1 MIIDDSDEAASEI
14 DAEIEGIRVVN
25 PRDFDELSRKLLAFM
40 PPVKRTASRWFLYNG
55 RTYDAVDDEW
65 IAVLAGRIL
74 ARCYWQKK
82 DAVTGKVTDIALL
95 PTSST
100 ISEALKA
107 LVRRDG
113 VRVHGEPDQNTDEL
127 IVANGRVQLATGELL
142 PHSPDVWATKMTAL
156 AYEPDA
162 IEPAARERWRAHLDS
177 LALGRDMLDYLQR
190 ALGYSL
196 TGRGTEKAFFFLYGK
211 PHTGKSTLV
220 FCAIDV
226 LGKTTSD
233 VPGYCA
239 QTNADAWI
247 EQRNPG
253 ASGHTDALMPI
264 AGARLVYV
272 DETPEACRFNS
283 GLLKNCTN
291 GMGAQ
296 NKIRLSA
303 KKEKGFDAPTC
314 FALWLSSNHMPGTQ
328 DEGTLS
334 RLKLI
339 VHEKTI
345 ENPDPA
351 FFRKFMTPA
360 MRAVVLEWLIEGARR
375 YIAEGLAR
383 EPAAIIANRAD
394 YQADHDLLGMFLAE
408 CCVRRKTS
416 RPGISS
422 SELRKAYIQ
431 WAEDNAVKSIP
442 SPVAWTKQLRERW
455 ASERGIELYKQGGTW
470 AFRGVGLKSD
480 YQPDGD
486 YSAGLPFGDE
496 LD

>member
-1 MIIDDSDEAASEI
+1 MAIQIDDDDESELKTEAA
-14 DAEIEGIRVVN
+14 AGILLDS
-25 PRDFDELSRKLLAFM
+25 PRDFTEVAGVLAHFL
-40 PPVKRTASRWFLYNG
+40 PPVRRTEARWFLFNG
-55 RTYDAVDDEW
+55 RVFEVVTEER
-65 IAVLAGRIL
+65 LAARCRPIL
-74 ARCYWQKK
+74 DRCYWQKSDK
-82 DAVTGKVTDIALL
+82 DRVVNVPVQ
-95 PTSST
+95 PTKGY
-100 ISEALKA
+100 IGEALAA
-107 LVRRDG
+107 LGALDG
-113 VRVHGEPDQNTDEL
+113 VWRDREPDQNTDEL

-142 PHSPDVWATKMTAL
+142 PHSPAVWATKMTDL
-156 AYEPDA
+156 SFEPEELDPGA
-162 IEPAARERWRAHLDS
+162 QAAWQAHLAS
-177 LALGRDMLDYLQR
+177 LELGAGMLDYLQR
-190 ALGYSL
+190 ALGYSI

-220 FCAIDV
+220 FCALDV
-226 LGKTTSD
+226 LGKTTGD

-247 EQRNPG
+247 EQRVPG
-253 ASGHTDALMPI
+253 GSGHTDALMPI

-314 FALWLSSNHMPGTQ
+314 FALFFSSNHMPGTQ

-339 VHEKTI
+339 VHEKVI
-345 ENPDPA
+345 DNPDPA

-360 MRAVVLEWLIEGARR
+360 MRAVVLAWLVDGARR
-375 YIAEGLAR
+375 YIAEGLTQ
-383 EPAAIIANRAD
+383 EPAGIIANRAD
-394 YQADHDLLGMFLAE
+394 YQADHDLLGMFLQE

-422 SELRKAYIQ
+422 SELRKAYIG
-431 WAEDNAVKSIP
+431 WAQDNAVKHIP
-442 SPVAWTKQLRERW
+442 SPVAWTKALRERW
-455 ASERGIELYKQGGTW
+455 AGERSIETYRQHGTW

-480 YQPDGD
+480 YQSDGD